1 MLNDRYVFSQLMDS
15 LPRHEFDRCVARY
28 QGTRRIRN
36 FSCFD
41 QFLCMAFAQLTYRE
55 SLRDIETCLRA
66 LRKKLYHA
74 GFRGAIARST
84 LADANE
90 HRDWRIYADF
100 AQVLI
105 AHARRLYQADGFG
118 VQLEQTAYALD
129 STTIDLCLT
138 LFPWARFRRRKG
150 AVKLHTLIDLR
161 GNIPCF
167 VLITHGKT
175 HDVKVLDALPIEA
188 GAFYVMDRGYL
199 DFGRLHR
206 FTSGLAFFV
215 TRAKTNLDSSRRSSH
230 RVDKT
235 TGLRSDQTIVLKGPK
250 TSTLYPDPLRR
261 VSYRDPE
268 TGKRF
273 VFLTN
278 NFDLPAL
285 TIAKIYKCRWQVELF
300 FRWIKQNLRI
310 KSFYGTSPNTVKT
323 QVWIA
328 ICIYVLVAIV
338 RKELKVERSLG
349 EILQILSVS
358 LFEKTP
364 IGSWGAIGGS
374 DFTGIARST
383 VIGEV
388 IRRWTRRSN
397 RSRPWTSP
405 SPT

>member
-1 MLNDRYVFSQLMDS
+1 MLNDRFLFSQLMDF

-28 QGTRRIRN
+28 QGNRRIRN

-66 LRKKLYHA
+66 LHKKLYHA

-84 LADANE
+84 LASANQ
-90 HRDWRIYADF
+90 HRDWRIHADF
-100 AQVLI
+100 AQILI
-105 AHARRLYQADGFG
+105 AHARRLYQVDGFG

-129 STTIDLCLT
+129 STTIDLCLK

-167 VLITHGKT
+167 VLISHGKT
-175 HDVKVLDALPIEA
+175 HDVNVIDALPIEA

-215 TRAKTNLDSSRRSSH
+215 TRAKTNLDCSRRASR

-235 TGLRSDQTIVLKGPK
+235 TGLRSDQTIVLNGPK
-250 TSTLYPDPLRR
+250 TSKLYPDPLRR
-261 VSYRDPE
+261 ISYRDPE

-278 NFDLPAL
+278 KFDLPAL
-285 TIAKIYKCRWQVELF
+285 TIAQIYKSRWQVELF

-310 KSFYGTSPNTVKT
+310 KSFYGTSTNAVKT

-328 ICIYVLVAIV
+328 ICIYVLVAII
-338 RKELKVERSLG
+338 RKELKVERSMG

-364 IGSWGAIGGS
+364 IFEACSLKKTGS
-374 DFTGIARST
+374 DET
-383 VIGEV
+383 VG
-388 IRRWTRRSN
+388 
-397 RSRPWTSP
+397 PKQLP
-405 SPT
+405 LFDL